1 MILLVPLLA
10 LLVVSGLQVTSGL
23 GSAWAAGDTDRLAQ
37 LQVRAS
43 GLISALQDERT
54 SAAVLLSSEGA
65 APSFE
70 QSFGAR
76 ADATDAQA
84 ERYTRQARDSD
95 LASAVR
101 ARVDTVSAQLEGLAT
116 VRQDVIER
124 RLEVSAVSDQYS
136 TVIADLLSLGRL
148 TSVGNENEALS
159 RSVVAAAAY
168 AGYQEASAQTQTLLS
183 SALSTGELGGVQG
196 LAVIGTLNSQES
208 SFAEFAGSATASQLT
223 AAAATGSNQAVTQVA
238 QQEQV
243 ALRAVRTGEIS
254 GSLPQWLEAS
264 GSRLAAIR
272 EVQRDLVE
280 SVSGSADRLREE
292 ALRSAALNAAALLST
307 GLLALL
313 IGLAIA
319 RSMIRPIQRL
329 RAAALEA
336 AYHQVPRAVEA
347 ARAGHR
353 PPEDQVQSLGV
364 SGRDEVGQL
373 AGAFSAIQAQ
383 AIRVAT
389 EQAVRRQETQ
399 ALVQNLAR
407 RTQSQVD
414 RAMSRIDAMEK
425 EEADPDRLAEIYDL
439 DHAITRMRRTSDNLL
454 VLTGE
459 QKSRGS
465 WQDHPEPVRNVLQ
478 AAISEVEQYQRVDVV
493 GNGVDSVLVQPHAV
507 KDVVHL
513 LAELLE
519 NATTFSSPRT
529 SVIAE
534 ARRVGDR
541 VVVEIEDSGVG
552 LGITQLEE
560 INEHLRRPQELDVA
574 VARQMGVYVVAR
586 LAAIHGIHV
595 ALRLVRHGGVLAIVE
610 LPDSILQWATPAAAP
625 NLNRPVTSRPQP
637 VPKRTVPVSPP
648 AVVAVSASSRTAGQS
663 DAAAVPV
670 SPPPVVAVSASS
682 RPAGQSDAAAV
693 PVSPPPVVAVNA
705 SSRTAGQSDAAAV
718 PVSPP
723 PVVAVNASSRP
734 THQPIEHLEALARAT
749 AGRPGPP
756 RTAAAPDRPVVSSD
770 PEALG
775 GRDANAP
782 GSPIFDAVRSEW
794 FRAGR
799 AVDTGDRRPDQ
810 REWATAADI
819 GWARAR
825 QAGMAAISSGA
836 PPVTAESNRLT
847 NTTGAKRD
855 ELAADGTADTNMPA
869 PGTIPLTRAGLPKRT
884 PMAQLVPGSVSS
896 STAATRAQPSPSRTR
911 SPRGEDPGRRSS
923 EPARRQRGAT
933 ASTLRSFTAGAH
945 RARTTSKDP
954 SAPVATAPA
963 TSEQDRGSAEPNRTA
978 PQED

>member
-10 LLVVSGLQVTSGL
+10 LVVVSGLQVTSGL
-23 GSAWAAGDTDRLAQ
+23 GSAWAAGDTDRLAR
-37 LQVRAS
+37 LQERAS
-43 GLISALQDERT
+43 GLVSALQDERT

-65 APSFE
+65 ARAVE
-70 QSFGAR
+70 QSFRAR
-76 ADATDAQA
+76 ADTTEAQA
-84 ERYTRQARDSD
+84 ERYTRQAGDSD

-101 ARVDTVSAQLEGLAT
+101 ARIDTVSAQLEGLAT
-116 VRQDVIER
+116 VRKDVIER
-124 RLEVSAVSDQYS
+124 RLAVSAVSDQYS

-148 TSVGNENEALS
+148 TSLGNENEALS

-208 SFAEFAGSATASQLT
+208 SFAEFAGSATASQL
-223 AAAATGSNQAVTQVA
+223 AAAAVTGSSQAVTRVA

-243 ALRAVRTGEIS
+243 ALRAVRTGQIS
-254 GSLPQWLEAS
+254 GSLQQWLEAS

-280 SVSGSADRLREE
+280 SVSRSADRLRDE

-319 RSMIRPIQRL
+319 RSMVRPIQRL

-353 PPEDQVQSLGV
+353 PAEDQVPSLGV

-383 AIRVAT
+383 AIRVAS

-459 QKSRGS
+459 QKSRGN
-465 WQDHPEPVRNVLQ
+465 WQDHPEPMGNVLQ

-493 GNGVDSVLVQPHAV
+493 GNDVDSVLVQPHAV

-552 LGITQLEE
+552 LSTTQLEE
-560 INEHLRRPQELDVA
+560 INDHLKRPQELDVA

-610 LPDSILQWATPAAAP
+610 LPDSILQWASPATAP
-625 NLNRPVTSRPQP
+625 SLNRPVTSRPQP
-637 VPKRTVPVSPP
+637 VPRRTVPVSP
-648 AVVAVSASSRTAGQS
+648 Q
-663 DAAAVPV
+663 
-670 SPPPVVAVSASS
+670 PVVAVGASS

-693 PVSPPPVVAVNA
+693 PVSPQPVVAVGA
-705 SSRTAGQSDAAAV
+705 SSRPAGQSDAAAV
-718 PVSPP
+718 PVSPQ
-723 PVVAVNASSRP
+723 PVVAVGASSRP
-734 THQPIEHLEALARAT
+734 THQPIEHLEALARTT

-756 RTAAAPDRPVVSSD
+756 RTATAPDRPEASSD
-770 PEALG
+770 PGALD
-775 GRDANAP
+775 GRGANAP

-794 FRAGR
+794 FKAGR

-836 PPVTAESNRLT
+836 PSVTAKPNRLSD
-847 NTTGAKRD
+847 TTEAKRD
-855 ELAADGTADTNMPA
+855 ELAADGTADTSTPA
-869 PGTIPLTRAGLPKRT
+869 PGTIPLTKAGLPKRT

-896 STAATRAQPSPSRTR
+896 SAAATRAQPSPSRTR
-911 SPRGEDPGRRSS
+911 SPRDGDRGGRSP
-923 EPARRQRGAT
+923 EPARRQRGA
-933 ASTLRSFTAGAH
+933 AANTLRSFTAGAH
-945 RARTTSKDP
+945 RARTTSKHP
-954 SAPVATAPA
+954 NAPVAAAAPA